1 MGSKDELKEID
12 FKNGMCYYFDDI
24 KGVRDILLVI
34 SYLVKKKNEYFT
46 SCFYLTLKKCIASGY
61 YCL

>member
-12 FKNGMCYYFDDI
+12 FKNSMCYYFDDI

-34 SYLVKKKNEYFT
+34 SYLVKKKMNILHLVFI
-46 SCFYLTLKKCIASGY
+46 LPLKNA
-61 YCL
+61 